1 MKAKKVWQHYGF
13 SAPIDPDILASGMS
27 AFGQD
32 RAAGLEAKP
41 ASPVGEAETPNPC
54 RPTPSGQHLMTQDTR
69 DKLIE
74 RYRGA
79 LEQIIAADQHTG
91 QRADISFDL
100 DGPCAEIARKALD
113 DGGEK

>member
-1 MKAKKVWQHYGF
+1 
-13 SAPIDPDILASGMS
+13 
-27 AFGQD
+27 
-32 RAAGLEAKP
+32 
-41 ASPVGEAETPNPC
+41 
-54 RPTPSGQHLMTQDTR
+54 MTQDTR